1 MMKEMLRQEEN
12 SNRTINTSGGKN
24 NRIELR
30 MEQLREKK
38 EKALITYLTAGLP
51 DLYKTESLIKVQA
64 EAGVDIIEVGVPF
77 SDPVADGPVIQDA
90 SYRSILNGT
99 NLVNTFQ
106 MVEKVRKTC
115 EVPIVFMMYYNTIF
129 HYGLDAFAAEC
140 AKVGVDGIIVPD
152 LPYEEQEPLKEA
164 LAVYQ
169 DASILIQLVAPVSK
183 DRIPMVL
190 KNAKGFVYCVS
201 SLGVTGVRS
210 EITTNI
216 KEMVDTVKQGR
227 DVPCAIGFG
236 ISTPEQA
243 GRMASQADGV
253 IVGSAIVKMV
263 ARYGINCVEP
273 VCDYVKQMKAAVG
286 V

>member
-1 MMKEMLRQEEN
+1 MGFLFRLWSVFEN
-12 SNRTINTSGGKN
+12 TI
-24 NRIELR
+24 RIISIMFYTFYFLSDG
-30 MEQLREKK
+30 
-38 EKALITYLTAGLP
+38 YLCSQGTDEVILW
-51 DLYKTESLIKVQA
+51 KFSLTISFFF
-64 EAGVDIIEVGVPF
+64 PF
-77 SDPVADGPVIQDA
+77 SPRINR
-90 SYRSILNGT
+90 RSAIAR
-99 NLVNTFQ
+99 
-106 MVEKVRKTC
+106 ES
-115 EVPIVFMMYYNTIF
+115 
-129 HYGLDAFAAEC
+129 D
-140 AKVGVDGIIVPD
+140 
-152 LPYEEQEPLKEA
+152 
-164 LAVYQ
+164 
-169 DASILIQLVAPVSK
+169 
-183 DRIPMVL
+183 
-190 KNAKGFVYCVS
+190 GFVYCVS